1 MCPCSV
7 SSIKSPSQLK
17 LITAFSDSQSTGKMT
32 SLTAKDKDRVKTFWA
47 QVSGRSEEI
56 GSEALA
62 R

>member
-7 SSIKSPSQLK
+7 SSIKSPSLLK

-47 QVSGRSEEI
+47 QVSGKVEDI
-56 GSEALA
+56 GSEAMA